1 VFGSGHGHSPDTG
14 REHVPQLKNL
24 PEFSMPLYTSKS
36 VLLGLTA
43 LFSVTGFAVSADEIT
58 TFTKNGAAIGG
69 TDPVAYFTQGKPVA
83 GSNEYTF
90 QYDDVTWKFSSA
102 ENRDKFAADPVK
114 YAPQYGGFCAFGLSK
129 GFKVPVIPEAWKI
142 VDGKLY
148 LNNSIAV
155 QERFEGN
162 TAEYINHADL
172 NWDIVKDTKPE
183 DLKEPIIR

>member
-1 VFGSGHGHSPDTG
+1 
-14 REHVPQLKNL
+14 
-24 PEFSMPLYTSKS
+24 MPLYTSKS

-58 TFTKNGAAIGG
+58 TFTKGGAAIGG
-69 TDPVAYFTQGKPVA
+69 TDPVAYFTEGKPVV
-83 GSNEYTF
+83 GSDAYTF
-90 QYDDVTWKFSSA
+90 QHDDVTWKFSSA
-102 ENRDKFAADPVK
+102 ENRDKFAADPAK

-129 GFKVPVIPEAWKI
+129 GFKVPVVPEAWKI

-148 LNNSIAV
+148 LNNSLAV
-155 QERFEGN
+155 QKRFEGN
-162 TAEYINHADL
+162 TAELINHADL